1 MRLRARHFS
10 FEFPRP
16 TMVMGIVN
24 VTPDSFSDGGQ
35 FLNTNAAVAHALKLV
50 EEGADIIDVGGES
63 TRPRAIP
70 VSEKEELQRVLPVI
84 QALAKQVKISIS
96 IDTMKPAVARAAVEA
111 GASIINDIA
120 ANRTEDEMWRL
131 VAETGAG
138 YVLMHMQG
146 TPQTMQ
152 ENPTYKDV
160 AAEVEFFFTERLN
173 FLGQC
178 GVNAEQVVLD
188 IGIGFGKRIADNLEL
203 LAQVR
208 RFAKFDRPMLIGA
221 SRKSFVEK
229 VSGDG
234 GKLTGSFACAC
245 WAVANGVQIIR
256 AHDVAETRQALRMTD
271 ALMERNVERSSHL
284 K

>member
-16 TMVMGIVN
+16 TMLMGVVN
-24 VTPDSFSDGGQ
+24 VTPDSFSDGGL
-35 FLNTNAAVAHALKLV
+35 FFHSDKAFVHALKLA
-50 EEGADIIDVGGES
+50 EQGADIIDIGGES
-63 TRPRAIP
+63 SRPRATP
-70 VSEKEELQRVLPVI
+70 VSEEDELRRVIPVI
-84 QALAKQVKISIS
+84 EALAKRVQVPISV
-96 IDTMKPAVARAAVEA
+96 DTVKPSVARAAIQS
-111 GASIINDIA
+111 GASIINDVA
-120 ANRTEDEMWRL
+120 ANRTNDEMGRL

-152 ENPTYKDV
+152 DNPTYANVVADV
-160 AAEVEFFFTERLN
+160 ENFFSERLN
-173 FLGQC
+173 FLKHC
-178 GVNAEQVVLD
+178 GVNAEQIVLD

-208 RFAKFDRPMLIGA
+208 RFTKFGRPLLVGA

-234 GKLTGSFACAC
+234 GKLSGSLACAC
-245 WAVANGVQIIR
+245 WAAANGVQIIR
-256 AHDVAETRQALRMTD
+256 VHDVAETRQAVRMTEV
-271 ALMERNVERSSHL
+271 LTEHNVEQHSSNH
-284 K
+284 

>member
-35 FLNTNAAVAHALKLV
+35 FLNTDTAVAHALKLV
-50 EEGADIIDVGGES
+50 EEGADIIDIGGES

-70 VSEKEELQRVLPVI
+70 VSEKEELHRVLPVI
-84 QALAKQVKISIS
+84 EALAKQVKIPIS
-96 IDTMKPAVARAAVEA
+96 IDTMKPAVARAAVDA
-111 GASIINDIA
+111 GASMINDIA
-120 ANRTEDEMWRL
+120 ANRNEDDMWRL
-131 VAETGAG
+131 VGETGAG

-152 ENPTYKDV
+152 ENPTYNDV
-160 AAEVEFFFTERLN
+160 ATEVETFFRERLN

-208 RFAKFDRPMLIGA
+208 RFAKFGRPMLIGA

-229 VSGDG
+229 ISGDG
-234 GKLTGSFACAC
+234 GRLTGSLACAC

-271 ALMERNVERSSHL
+271 ALMERNVEHSSNL
-284 K
+284 

>member
-1 MRLRARHFS
+1 MRLRARHFN

-24 VTPDSFSDGGQ
+24 VTPDSFSDGGN
-35 FLNTNAAVAHALKLV
+35 FFDTNAAIAHGLKLV

-63 TRPRAIP
+63 TRPRATSVAEEEELRRVIP
-70 VSEKEELQRVLPVI
+70 VIR
-84 QALAKQVKISIS
+84 ALARQVKVPIS
-96 IDTMKPAVARAAVEA
+96 IDTMKAGVARAAVDA
-111 GASIINDIA
+111 GATIINDIA
-120 ANRTEDEMWRL
+120 ANRTEREMWRV

-152 ENPTYKDV
+152 ENPTYTDV
-160 AAEVEFFFTERLN
+160 AVEVENFFEKRLN
-173 FLGQC
+173 FLAQSN
-178 GVNAEQVVLD
+178 VNAEQVVLD

-208 RFAKFDRPMLIGA
+208 RFAKFGRPMLIGA
-221 SRKSFVEK
+221 SRKSFVER
-229 VSGDG
+229 VTGEG
-234 GKLTGSFACAC
+234 GKLSGSLACAC

-256 AHDVAETRQALRMTD
+256 AHDVAETRQALRMLD
-271 ALMERNVERSSHL
+271 ALLERNVEHSSTRY
-284 K
+284 

>member
-1 MRLRARHFS
+1 
-10 FEFPRP
+10 
-16 TMVMGIVN
+16 MGIVN

-35 FLNTNAAVAHALKLV
+35 FLDSHGAIEHALKLV

-63 TRPRAIP
+63 TRPRATP
-70 VSEKEELQRVLPVI
+70 VSQEEEMRRVLPVI
-84 QALAKQVKISIS
+84 EGLSKRVNVPIS
-96 IDTMKPAVARAAVEA
+96 IDTMKPAVARAAVQA

-120 ANRTEDEMWRL
+120 ANRTDGEMWRL

-146 TPQTMQ
+146 TPSTMQ
-152 ENPTYKDV
+152 ENPTYDDV
-160 AAEVEFFFTERLN
+160 GADVESFFTERLN
-173 FLGQC
+173 LLTAS
-178 GVNAEQVVLD
+178 GVNAEQVILD
-188 IGIGFGKRIADNLEL
+188 IGIGFGKRIADNLKL

-208 RFAKFDRPMLIGA
+208 RFAKFGRPMLIGA

-234 GKLTGSFACAC
+234 SKLTGSLACAC

-256 AHDVAETRQALRMTD
+256 AHDVAETRQALRMLD
-271 ALMERNVERSSHL
+271 ALLERNVDHSSNL

>member
-24 VTPDSFSDGGQ
+24 VTPDSFSDGGK
-35 FLNTNAAVAHALKLV
+35 FMEVDVAVTRAIELA
-50 EEGADIIDVGGES
+50 EQGAEILDVGGES
-63 TRPRAIP
+63 TRPRATPVAEIEELRRVIP
-70 VSEKEELQRVLPVI
+70 VIE
-84 QALAKQVKISIS
+84 ALAKRVNVPIS
-96 IDTMKPAVARAAVEA
+96 IDTMKPAVARAAVKA

-120 ANRTEDEMWRL
+120 ANRADDEMGRL

-138 YVLMHMQG
+138 YVVMHMQG

-152 ENPTYKDV
+152 ENPTYKNV
-160 AAEVEFFFTERLN
+160 AAEVETFFSERLN
-173 FLGQC
+173 FLGHC

-203 LAQVR
+203 LARVR
-208 RFAKFDRPMLIGA
+208 RFAKFGRPMLIGA

-229 VSGDG
+229 VSGDEG
-234 GKLTGSFACAC
+234 RLAGSLACAC
-245 WAVANGVQIIR
+245 WAAANGVQIIR
-256 AHDVAETRQALRMTD
+256 AHDVKETRLALRMTD

>member
-1 MRLRARHFS
+1 
-10 FEFPRP
+10 
-16 TMVMGIVN
+16 MVMGIVN
-24 VTPDSFSDGGQ
+24 VTPDSFSDGGK
-35 FLNTNAAVAHALKLV
+35 FLDADLAVAHAYKLV
-50 EEGADIIDVGGES
+50 EEGADILDVGGES
-63 TRPRAIP
+63 TRPRAKP
-70 VSEKEELQRVLPVI
+70 VAEKEELRRVIPVI
-84 QALAKQVKISIS
+84 QAIAKRVKVPIS
-96 IDTMKPAVARAAVEA
+96 IDTMKASVARAAVDA

-120 ANRTEDEMWRL
+120 ANRTGDEMGRL

-138 YVLMHMQG
+138 YVVMHMQG
-146 TPQTMQ
+146 TPETMQ
-152 ENPTYKDV
+152 ENPTYQDV
-160 AAEVEFFFTERLN
+160 AAEVETFFAERLN
-173 FLGQC
+173 FLGGC

-208 RFAKFDRPMLIGA
+208 GFAKLGRPMLIGA

-234 GKLTGSFACAC
+234 GRLTGSVACAC
-245 WAVANGVQIIR
+245 WAAANGVQIIR

-271 ALMERNVERSSHL
+271 ALMERNVEHSSHL